1 MSTATIWSRLR
12 AFFLVGAVGLV
23 PAVALADS
31 GSENARTGSETDRAT
46 VESRRGADEVRAQD
60 PAAANRP
67 TDHAA
72 AQARGNDQPRSGG
85 QTTRAPDHNEVE
97 AR

>member
-1 MSTATIWSRLR
+1 MSTAIIWSRLR
-12 AFFLVGAVGLV
+12 AMFFVGAVGLV
-23 PAVALADS
+23 PAVALAD
-31 GSENARTGSETDRAT
+31 TGSQTAPTGGETDRAT
-46 VESRRGADEVRAQD
+46 VESRRGADEVRTQD

-85 QTTRAPDHNEVE
+85 ETTRAPDHNDVEV
-97 AR
+97 R

>member
-1 MSTATIWSRLR
+1 MSTATIKSRLR
-12 AFFLVGAVGLV
+12 AAFFVGALGVL

-31 GSENARTGSETDRAT
+31 GSSEAPAGGGTDRAT
-46 VESRRGADEVRAQD
+46 VESRRGSDEVRAQD
-60 PAAANRP
+60 PAAAKRP
-67 TDHAA
+67 TDQAA

-85 QTTRAPDHNEVE
+85 QTTRAPDHNDVE